1 MEKALRGESQRPQQE
16 LRVSRR
22 KGENKETGKEGMIE
36 RAGRERADQKRWAPL
51 YTSSSWRWMSWW

>member
-1 MEKALRGESQRPQQE
+1 MGKSTSGQRQRPQE
-16 LRVSRR
+16 GLRVSRR
-22 KGENKETGKEGMIE
+22 KGGNKQKGKEGMIE